1 VTLTTIIETTEAE
14 KPQNM
19 TASRPTAGY
28 FRDRKILALSK
39 LDDQELL
46 DALQAIANPG
56 LSLRQFLKDELPK
69 RPRIYNEL
77 AYAMAK
83 FAREE

>member
-1 VTLTTIIETTEAE
+1 MNT
-14 KPQNM
+14 
-19 TASRPTAGY
+19 SRPTASY
-28 FRDRKILALSK
+28 LRDKKILALSQ

-46 DALQAIANPG
+46 DALQAIATPT

-69 RPRIYNEL
+69 RPSIYNEL